1 MAVTA
6 IAKAAI
12 ATISAISA
20 ITEAR
25 TGNAAH
31 FFATAINTIIERDHQ
46 IGGGRI
52 ARPRVA
58 DVVQSLRYEIRIV
71 LELQPP
77 VEPRIVRADGIGL
90 ALCCRHRLKARDIG
104 LKRCRA
110 SAQSK
115 DGNRGKEL

>member
-12 ATISAISA
+12 ATISA

-52 ARPRVA
+52 ARPRIA
-58 DVVQSLRYEIRIV
+58 DVVQSLRYEIRVV
-71 LELQPP
+71 LELQPA

-90 ALCCRHRLKARDIG
+90 ALCCRHCLKARDIG
-104 LKRCRA
+104 LKRCRT